1 MGTWRARER
10 KRLKT
15 RITNQRQCRARLHRV
30 WSTTGCPVPSGSPEQ
45 VHSSCCGVR
54 FPRASCSYRSLYPP
68 ALPTVSATP
77 GAHMPCG
84 NRIRLVL
91 PSKET
96 AGRDGGLGDRGGAGA
111 ALAGQGESGS
121 LYRCVTLN
129 SWASLG

>member
-96 AGRDGGLGDRGGAGA
+96 AGRDGGWETGVGQEQLWQGKGRVA
-111 ALAGQGESGS
+111 ASTA
-121 LYRCVTLN
+121 V
-129 SWASLG
+129 